1 MDHRLIVRA
10 KDLTFGYRKGE
21 KALRNVSFE
30 LNQGQYLVILGH
42 NGSGKS
48 TLARILTGLL
58 PLQGGELE
66 LFGEVPT
73 KENGAS
79 LTRRI
84 GIVFQNP
91 DNQFVASSVE
101 EDIAFGLENLVL
113 PREEMVRKVREAAK
127 MVGME
132 EFLNKAPENLSGGQ
146 KQRVALAG
154 VLAMEPD
161 LLILDEATS
170 MLDPK
175 GKREV
180 YKAIDGLRQTHPSLS
195 LISITHDVEE
205 ALHAGRVIVLS
216 DGLKAM
222 DGTPNEIFS
231 KEEELKRLRLYP
243 PFAYRLSSA
252 LKKLG
257 IDIVPEGDL
266 ERSLSPLW
274 RK

>member
-30 LNQGQYLVILGH
+30 LNQGRYLVILGH

-101 EDIAFGLENLVL
+101 EDIAFGLENLAL

-205 ALHAGRVIVLS
+205 ALHADRVIVLS

-222 DGTPNEIFS
+222 DGTPDEIFS
-231 KEEELKRLRLYP
+231 KKEELKRLRLYP
-243 PFAYRLSSA
+243 PFVYRLSSA

-274 RK
+274 R

>member
-101 EDIAFGLENLVL
+101 EDIAFGLENLAL

-205 ALHAGRVIVLS
+205 ALHADRVIVLS

-231 KEEELKRLRLYP
+231 KEEGLKRLRLYP

-257 IDIVPEGDL
+257 IDIVPESDL